1 MANTTNWTPVNTPV
15 TAKQP
20 NKKASS
26 TSVVVQGAKVQ
37 TMKGKAVRVL
47 WDSQRIWL
55 PKSQINVNSATGD
68 ITMPKWLARN
78 KGMIKAA
85 PAGSPTVGGEESGDG
100 FDWDG
105 WSKG

>member
-15 TAKQP
+15 TRQP
-20 NKKASS
+20 PKKKHSPA
-26 TSVVVQGAKVQ
+26 SVVVQGATVQ

-47 WDSQRIWL
+47 WDSQKIWL

-68 ITMPKWLARN
+68 ITMPKWLAQN
-78 KGMIKAA
+78 KGMINA
-85 PAGSPTVGGEESGDG
+85 PVTGTPTCGGEESGDG

>member
-1 MANTTNWTPVNTPV
+1 MANTAGWTPVNTPA
-15 TAKQP
+15 TTKP
-20 NKKASS
+20 PKKKRSQS
-26 TSVVVQGAKVQ
+26 SVVVQGAQLQ

-68 ITMPKWLARN
+68 ITMPKWLAQN
-78 KGMIKAA
+78 KGMINA
-85 PAGSPTVGGEESGDG
+85 PVTGTPTCGGEESGDG

>member
-1 MANTTNWTPVNTPV
+1 MANTTSWTPVNTPA
-15 TAKQP
+15 TRQTP
-20 NKKASS
+20 KKKHSPA
-26 TSVVVQGAKVQ
+26 SVVVQGAKVQ

-68 ITMPKWLARN
+68 ITMPSWLAQN
-78 KGMIKAA
+78 KGMIKA
-85 PAGSPTVGGEESGDG
+85 PAAGMPTVDGEESGDG

-105 WSKG
+105 WSKS